1 MLLDQTRED
10 GSGMHEAYCPIL
22 ALRSLNTHREG
33 CSSSLATKPWA
44 SSWEVLGG
52 LAGAG
57 IHVLWS

>member
-10 GSGMHEAYCPIL
+10 GSGMHEAFCPIL

-52 LAGAG
+52 LVGAG
-57 IHVLWS
+57 IYVLWS